1 MELKTMT
8 KNETLQWQDFC
19 KKYSINY
26 AISQERKYANS
37 AMNYASYVN
46 SSSKFDEMTLE
57 VHHRY
62 ELAIYE
68 DALLALMKLDAEK
81 TEEENLRK
89 RNITVRAAWAQ
100 YQLTLHLC
108 KGYDAQD

>member
-1 MELKTMT
+1 MT
-8 KNETLQWQDFC
+8 KLETVQWQIFC
-19 KKYSINY
+19 KKYGINY
-26 AISQERKYANS
+26 AISQERKYAN
-37 AMNYASYVN
+37 AAINYASYVN
-46 SSSKFDEMTLE
+46 SSSKFDNIAIE

-68 DALLALMKLDAEK
+68 DALLKLMKLDAEK

-89 RNITVRAAWAQ
+89 RNITVRTAWEQ

-108 KGYDAQD
+108 KDHYAQD